1 MRRLFRKGQ
10 GKSQDEEAAE
20 NGSPN
25 LDDVDAREESPNTP
39 DSDSEPSR
47 GDPVETDL
55 AQEVFID
62 ELDLEEEVVFEEEK
76 TPAEETEST
85 PKVHVSDLTRPMA
98 ALSIEQTA
106 VSLKPVK
113 QVEKHSE
120 NEPLL
125 KATHKCN
132 VGRIRSRNED
142 STFIFTA
149 EGGGQEPLP
158 PFGLYIVAD
167 GMGGHHAG
175 HEASRNVSRLVA
187 RYVMERIYLPL
198 IQASIGLP
206 SDHQEPINDVM
217 LDAVQAANKRI
228 HNNEPEKDSGTT
240 LTAAL
245 IIGRRLYVAHVGDSR
260 AYLLVDGELKQITKD
275 HSYIQRLQDTGQI
288 TEEEAAIHPQRNVL
302 YRAVGQGDELEI
314 DAFTQTL
321 PQRGQLII
329 CSDGLW
335 GLVPNDRIQEVLEQE
350 SSLEDKSSRLV
361 DIALAAG
368 GHDNVSVVLANF
380 SY

>member
-1 MRRLFRKGQ
+1 MRRLFQRKQ
-10 GKSQDEEAAE
+10 GKSQDEEADVNSSSDLEA
-20 NGSPN
+20 
-25 LDDVDAREESPNTP
+25 VDAGEETPN
-39 DSDSEPSR
+39 SDESGSEQTEN
-47 GDPVETDL
+47 DPAETVL
-55 AQEVFID
+55 AEEIFID
-62 ELDLEEEVVFEEEK
+62 EQDLVEEGAIDEEM

-85 PKVHVSDLTRPMA
+85 PKVHVGDLTRPIA
-98 ALSIEQTA
+98 VPNIEQTA

-113 QVEKHSE
+113 QPEKQSE

-125 KATHKCN
+125 KATHQCN

-198 IQASIGLP
+198 INASIGSS

-228 HNNEPEKDSGTT
+228 HNDEPEKDSGTT

-260 AYLLVDGELKQITKD
+260 AYLLVDGELKQVTKD

-288 TEEEAAIHPQRNVL
+288 SEEEAAIHPQRNVL

-335 GLVPNDRIQEVLEQE
+335 GLVPNDRILEVLEQE
-350 SSLEDKSSRLV
+350 LSLEDKSSRLV

-368 GHDNVSVVLANF
+368 GHDNVSVVLAEFN
-380 SY
+380 Y